1 MFLFATT
8 VHNYK
13 TNKTCIINVNT
24 ERMNALFDMESY
36 VVDFIVTQDG
46 SSTNLSGR
54 HFEKR
59 VFSSGNMRS
68 QLPEGHYIVSNCKPN
83 RDYTK
88 MCVWRKSTSPVLVK
102 GWFWNS
108 ERMSSQ
114 WEKIMSVFIT
124 QYDPAKLERPAS
136 SVASV
141 QSTRRSNRSSR
152 SARSD
157 RPVRDVEFNKPVYD
171 NFISTFKT
179 LESVHMLHASATL
192 AILRTKFRKE
202 FTKCPLANQKREFLP
217 STTADESNQDK
228 LCASILMRC
237 KDAPAVPDVLVV
249 PDTSDTPIAEIVS
262 A

>member
-1 MFLFATT
+1 MSLFATT

-36 VVDFIVTQDG
+36 VIDFIVTQDG

-54 HFEKR
+54 QFEKR
-59 VFSSGNMRS
+59 VFSSGNIQSR
-68 QLPEGHYIVSNCKPN
+68 LPEGHYIVSNCKPN
-83 RDYTK
+83 HDYTK
-88 MCVWRKSTSPVLVK
+88 MCIWRKSTSPVLVK

-108 ERMSSQ
+108 ERLSTQ

-124 QYDPAKLERPAS
+124 QYDPSKIAQPEQPAQTS
-136 SVASV
+136 P
-141 QSTRRSNRSSR
+141 STRRSE
-152 SARSD
+152 RSD
-157 RPVRDVEFNKPVYD
+157 RSDRSDRSTRRVVRDVEFDKPGYD
-171 NFISTFKT
+171 KFISTFKT
-179 LESVHMLHASATL
+179 LESFNMLHESATL

-217 STTADESNQDK
+217 STTTDESTQDK

-237 KDAPAVPDVLVV
+237 KDTTVTDP
-249 PDTSDTPIAEIVS
+249 VS
-262 A
+262 V

>member
-1 MFLFATT
+1 MSLFATT

-13 TNKTCIINVNT
+13 TNKTGIINVNT

-36 VVDFIVTQDG
+36 VIDFIVTQDG

-54 HFEKR
+54 QFEKR
-59 VFSSGNMRS
+59 MFSSENTRS
-68 QLPEGHYIVSNCKPN
+68 RLPEGHYIVSKCKAN

-88 MCVWRKSTSPVLVK
+88 MCIWRKFTSPVLVK

-124 QYDPAKLERPAS
+124 EYDPAKLERPAS
-136 SVASV
+136 PVASV
-141 QSTRRSNRSSR
+141 SSTRRSSR
-152 SARSD
+152 SARAA
-157 RPVRDVEFNKPVYD
+157 RDVEFDKPKYD
-171 NFISTFKT
+171 KFISTFKT
-179 LESVHMLHASATL
+179 LESVDMLRSPVTI

-217 STTADESNQDK
+217 STTADESTQDK

-237 KDAPAVPDVLVV
+237 KDAPTAPTVPVV
-249 PDTSDTPIAEIVS
+249 PDTPDTPIAETVS